1 MADGIQ
7 RYWRVGTEMEEA
19 DDGRWV
25 LFSDVQARLERLER
39 FEQAEAELLSGWDRA
54 GLPPEPPL
62 PNGDDEYAWSLR
74 ERLSYLLYLSNPSVA
89 VEERTKGLQARLE
102 AADAVVSTA
111 KVALRCDQ
119 GMACECHRDL
129 ARALAVYRS
138 VGKEQEGQK

>member
-25 LFSDVQARLERLER
+25 LFSDVQARLQADAERIRELEAALDLTKAVA
-39 FEQAEAELLSGWDRA
+39 AE
-54 GLPPEPPL
+54 
-62 PNGDDEYAWSLR
+62 
-74 ERLSYLLYLSNPSVA
+74 
-89 VEERTKGLQARLE
+89 KLE

-111 KVALRCDQ
+111 SVVLRCDQ

-129 ARALAVYRS
+129 ARALAAYRS
-138 VGKEQEGQK
+138 VGKDQEGDGK

>member
-7 RYWRVGTEMEEA
+7 RYRVVPIMDPEHSWSPAAEFREDENGK
-19 DDGRWV
+19 V
-25 LFSDVQARLERLER
+25 VFFSDV
-39 FEQAEAELLSGWDRA
+39 
-54 GLPPEPPL
+54 
-62 PNGDDEYAWSLR
+62 
-74 ERLSYLLYLSNPSVA
+74 
-89 VEERTKGLQARLE
+89 QARLE

-138 VGKEQEGQK
+138 VGKEQEAA